1 MPLIIRVSVLLR
13 HARAKP
19 EGLHLLKGPH
29 PGMDHVYSAQLLRE
43 FVAVV
48 TSIMSSLLI
57 ADCVH

>member
-19 EGLHLLKGPH
+19 EGLHLLKG
-29 PGMDHVYSAQLLRE
+29 MDNVYSAQLLRE
-43 FVAVV
+43 SVAVV